1 MEVVVVVTGATA
13 VRVCVT
19 VVDDVG
25 PVTVWVR
32 VDVVVFD
39 SVVVV
44 GCAGVLSDVVVELE
58 LELVSADA
66 SVLLRVVG
74 VVAVWLLVWVMLA
87 LTLLAMLFAAPE
99 PHAATRMQHRTASA
113 PWSSGHLEGCTLRRS
128 FARPNGLSSPRW
140 CETAQST
147 DTISRPNGRR
157 PTGISL
163 KFPSPRGM
171 PMIVRHRTTPA
182 IAWTNASHQPQK
194 MNQRTLPTSDGSR
207 RLA

>member
-1 MEVVVVVTGATA
+1 M
-13 VRVCVT
+13 
-19 VVDDVG
+19 G

-113 PWSSGHLEGCTLRRS
+113 PWSSGHLEGCTYAEASRARTGCHHPDGVRPLSRPARS
-128 FARPNGLSSPRW
+128 PART
-140 CETAQST
+140 ETA
-147 DTISRPNGRR
+147 
-157 PTGISL
+157 
-163 KFPSPRGM
+163 
-171 PMIVRHRTTPA
+171 TP
-182 IAWTNASHQPQK
+182 
-194 MNQRTLPTSDGSR
+194 GS
-207 RLA
+207 A